1 MYRDRGSQ
9 IVREREI
16 QRERHPERD
25 TEWHLDRQKQTETD
39 RDRQRQTE
47 TDRHRH
53 IYRIHWKHSHVHL
66 QNGVRRFA
74 KYLVYACSLHICITT
89 SPDFTCCP

>member
-47 TDRHRH
+47 TDTSIEYTGSTHMC
-53 IYRIHWKHSHVHL
+53 ICKTACADL
-66 QNGVRRFA
+66 QN
-74 KYLVYACSLHICITT
+74 I
-89 SPDFTCCP
+89 